1 MNYLNRNEKRLYKP
15 TYSIHSYLSDFL
27 IINIEPTV
35 HHLYN
40 CIFNTLPATGPTSYL
55 LQNILKGRLNN
66 SLKEFIARRNHV
78 IELLDKCD
86 TSY

>member
-1 MNYLNRNEKRLYKP
+1 MNYRNKNEKRLYKP
-15 TYSIHSYLSDFL
+15 AYSIYLYSSDFL
-27 IINIEPTV
+27 IITIISTNY
-35 HHLYN
+35 HLYN
-40 CIFNTLPATGPTSYL
+40 CIFNILPATGPTSYL

-66 SLKEFIARRNHV
+66 SLKEFVARRNHV

>member
-15 TYSIHSYLSDFL
+15 TYSMHSYLSDFL

-40 CIFNTLPATGPTSYL
+40 CIF
-55 LQNILKGRLNN
+55 
-66 SLKEFIARRNHV
+66 
-78 IELLDKCD
+78 
-86 TSY
+86 